1 MLLLLLLL
9 LLLLQGTMVGEE
21 VRSQVC
27 VYVRSRLRFVYLLDC
42 VIASLGRL
50 ASLRVWFDLA
60 VACLVELQPAWQSTI
75 LALASSKYMRFLVT
89 AATHAGTIHVC
100 WQATNCRPRRVM
112 LTLRMMHARAEGG

>member
-1 MLLLLLLL
+1 ML

-60 VACLVELQPAWQSTI
+60 VACLVELQPAWQ
-75 LALASSKYMRFLVT
+75 A
-89 AATHAGTIHVC
+89 
-100 WQATNCRPRRVM
+100 WQKNNPGDGEFEVHEDFWSQQL
-112 LTLRMMHARAEGG
+112 LTR

>member
-1 MLLLLLLL
+1 
-9 LLLLQGTMVGEE
+9 MVGEE

-60 VACLVELQPAWQSTI
+60 VACLVELQPAWQAWQSHNPGDGEFEVHEN
-75 LALASSKYMRFLVT
+75 LLVPAVAAPHAVTTCT
-89 AATHAGTIHVC
+89 AIRKP
-100 WQATNCRPRRVM
+100 NCRPRRVM
-112 LTLRMMHARAEGG
+112 LTLGMMRARAEGG